1 MFLFIEQKELLNDTY
16 YFEYNNDELLTILV
30 CLLKNHEVYIELII
44 CIYCNAENMKMGIY
58 IIGIYWFVIG
68 KFIYQ
73 QG

>member
-58 IIGIYWFVIG
+58 IIGIY
-68 KFIYQ
+68 
-73 QG
+73 